1 MCNNCFLKDC
11 LEQIKN
17 YNCIAITGM
26 AKNTGKTSVLN
37 AILADGSD
45 KIRAITSIG
54 YDGESSDQ
62 VTATEKPEIYVKKGT
77 LIATADGLLPYCD
90 FTKELL
96 AYIGFNTP
104 MGEAI
109 IVRALSD
116 GYAQIA
122 GPSTRT
128 QMEATVKQL
137 KDFGAEQIFID
148 GALSRKS
155 TAAIAFSDA
164 CILATGAAFS
174 HNIEKIVEETVHFAK
189 LLTLP
194 FYSDFSKVNN
204 SADALNEDETNKA
217 LDNLSETKVVFFKGA
232 ITSQL
237 IKRILN
243 LNLNFNG
250 LNIIGED
257 GTRFLIEP
265 QLLADLNRRGVRLFV
280 RNPINLIG
288 ISVNPKAP
296 SGLILDSNEI
306 CGSLIKEL
314 DMFVLDIKKG
324 ELV

>member
-1 MCNNCFLKDC
+1 MNYLEDFLEK
-11 LEQIKN
+11 IKN
-17 YNCIAITGM
+17 YSCIAITGM

-37 AILADGSD
+37 RILSEETS

-62 VTATEKPEIYVKKGT
+62 VTGTEKPEIYIKKNT
-77 LIATADGLLPYCD
+77 LIATADGLLNRCD

-96 AYIGFNTP
+96 AYTGFNSP
-104 MGEAI
+104 MGEVL
-109 IVRALSD
+109 IVKALSD

-122 GPSTRT
+122 GPSTRS
-128 QMEATVKQL
+128 QMEAVVKLL
-137 KDFGAEQIFID
+137 KNFGAEQILID

-155 TAAIAFSDA
+155 TAAVAFSDA

-174 HNIEKIVEETVHFAK
+174 HNIDKIVDETVHFAK

-194 FYSDFSKVNN
+194 EYPNISNVELIVDT
-204 SADALNEDETNKA
+204 LNEDETSRVLTAVNTNKA
-217 LDNLSETKVVFFKGA
+217 IFFKGA
-232 ITSQL
+232 VTTQL
-237 IKRILN
+237 IKRLFNSNQN
-243 LNLNFNG
+243 LEG
-250 LNIIGED
+250 LSIIGED

-288 ISVNPKAP
+288 ITVNPKAP

-306 CGSLIKEL
+306 CGLLRKDL
-314 DMFVLDIKKG
+314 DMFVLDMKKG
-324 ELV
+324 ELE

>member
-1 MCNNCFLKDC
+1 MN
-11 LEQIKN
+11 IK
-17 YNCIAITGM
+17 
-26 AKNTGKTSVLN
+26 KN
-37 AILADGSD
+37 
-45 KIRAITSIG
+45 
-54 YDGESSDQ
+54 
-62 VTATEKPEIYVKKGT
+62 T
-77 LIATADGLLPYCD
+77 LIATADGLLNRCD

-96 AYIGFNTP
+96 AYTGFNSP
-104 MGEAI
+104 MGEVI
-109 IVRALSD
+109 IVKALSD

-122 GPSTRT
+122 GPSTRS
-128 QMEATVKQL
+128 QMEAVVKLL
-137 KDFGAEQIFID
+137 KNFGAEQILID

-155 TAAIAFSDA
+155 TAAVAFSDA

-217 LDNLSETKVVFFKGA
+217 LDNLSENKVVFFKGA

-265 QLLADLNRRGVRLFV
+265 QLLADLTRRGVRLFV
-280 RNPINLIG
+280 QNPINLIG
-288 ISVNPKAP
+288 ITVNPKAP

-306 CGSLIKEL
+306 CDLLRKDL
-314 DMFVLDIKKG
+314 DMFVLDINRDK
-324 ELV
+324 

>member
-1 MCNNCFLKDC
+1 MSNLKSFLEKVN
-11 LEQIKN
+11 Q
-17 YNCIAITGM
+17 YNCIAITGI

-37 AILADGSD
+37 AILSD
-45 KIRAITSIG
+45 RTDKVRAITSIG

-62 VTATEKPEIYVKKGT
+62 VTGTEKPEIYVKKGT
-77 LIATADGLLPYCD
+77 LIATADGLLPFCD

-96 AYIGFNTP
+96 SYTGFNTP

-174 HNIEKIVEETVHFAK
+174 HNIEKIVEETVLFAN
-189 LLTLP
+189 LLSLP
-194 FYSDFSKVNN
+194 VYSDFSKVNN
-204 SADALNEDETNKA
+204 CADALNEDEISKA
-217 LDNLSETKVVFFKGA
+217 LDSLPNSKVVYFKGA

-237 IKRILN
+237 IKRIF
-243 LNLNFNG
+243 NLNFNLSG
-250 LNIIGED
+250 LCIIGED

-265 QLLADLNRRGVRLFV
+265 QLFTDLTRRGIKLFV
-280 RNPINLIG
+280 QNPINLIG
-288 ISVNPKAP
+288 ITVNPKAP

-306 CGSLIKEL
+306 CDSLKKEL
-314 DMFVLDIKKG
+314 DMFVLDMKKR
-324 ELV
+324 ELE

>member
-1 MCNNCFLKDC
+1 MNS
-11 LEQIKN
+11 LENFIKKVN
-17 YNCIAITGM
+17 QFSCIAITGM

-37 AILADGSD
+37 RILSEETS

-62 VTATEKPEIYVKKGT
+62 VTGTEKPEIYVRKGS
-77 LIATADGLLPYCD
+77 LIATADGLLPFCD

-96 AYIGFNTP
+96 SYTGFNTP

-122 GPSTRT
+122 GPSTRS
-128 QMEATVKQL
+128 QMEDTVRQL
-137 KDFGAEQIFID
+137 KDLGAEQIFID

-155 TAAIAFSDA
+155 TAAVAFSDA

-174 HNIEKIVEETVHFAK
+174 HNIDKIVDETVHFAK

-194 FYSDFSKVNN
+194 EYPNISNVELIVDT
-204 SADALNEDETNKA
+204 LNEDETSRVLTAVNTNKA
-217 LDNLSETKVVFFKGA
+217 IFFKGA
-232 ITSQL
+232 VTTQL
-237 IKRILN
+237 IKRLFNSNQN
-243 LNLNFNG
+243 LEG
-250 LNIIGED
+250 LSIIGED

-288 ISVNPKAP
+288 ITVNPKAP

-306 CGSLIKEL
+306 CGLLRKDL
-314 DMFVLDIKKG
+314 DMFVLDMKKG
-324 ELV
+324 ELE